1 MAKAKLD
8 IINLEKQLKPFKESG
23 AKLVTEQ
30 ELLKAE
36 NNLKKWQLEW
46 KKRKRGCM
54 DVVCSIAESMDM
66 NNKVFVAK
74 VGLETDE
81 ELKVVCPVWL
91 N

>member
-81 ELKVVCPVWL
+81 ELKVVCPV
-91 N
+91 